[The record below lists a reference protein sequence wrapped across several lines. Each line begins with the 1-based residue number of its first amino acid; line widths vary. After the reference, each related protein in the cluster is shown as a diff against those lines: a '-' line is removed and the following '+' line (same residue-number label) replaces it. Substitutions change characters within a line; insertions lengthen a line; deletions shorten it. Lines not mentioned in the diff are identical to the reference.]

1 MSDSTNS
8 NLTTDLFVAAITID
22 ALCGDAQR
30 ITNDT
35 PLDVCIVER
44 HICVHFKTTF
54 FPYSASSTTQFSS
67 ARIRLHAA
75 HWNTRVGM
83 ITLKWIVRTREDAKA
98 IPVIAVFGNRIGKV
112 NHSKS
117 E

>member
-1 MSDSTNS
+1 MDS

-22 ALCGDAQR
+22 ALCGDVQR

-35 PLDVCIVER
+35 SLDVCIVER
-44 HICVHFKTTF
+44 HIYVHFKTTCF
-54 FPYSASSTTQFSS
+54 SYSASSTTQFSS

-83 ITLKWIVRTREDAKA
+83 ISLKRIVTTREDVKA
-98 IPVIAVFGNRIGKV
+98 IPVTAVFGNRIGKV